1 MLLFLL
7 CLYNVMVRGEA
18 RLSSHDVHHSK
29 EGSTKKGMDYGN
41 RSTRNARVKVK
52 LHNHHDDSHSSSS
65 HHGHRKARRGYGGS
79 IRPHNENHARILR
92 NMISTHAN
100 SPENLTHDEKD
111 LANMAAHGNLDALD
125 MLYND
130 GSITPDVA
138 EDVGNSILSNSTPA
152 VASQPVAMPSSLDLA
167 SEVPLD
173 VTAPPDYSSPEEPYV
188 SGGVA
193 TGRTNKE
200 QAEIDALTQNE
211 TPIDDLTPEAAYS
224 SLISAGHSIPVAKGV
239 ADEVRD
245 ANAEKA
251 LRMKRASDMSQPPL
265 NPGYIPQVNLAKA
278 TNAKDVVSDADKAM
292 LQKKVYDEYV
302 EKGSPVERAEFEAY
316 QAGFMID
323 KYNEGLSK
331 GLSPEAAYGRAVSLT
346 DLNYQHATRS
356 AAIAGGGHVAAQNA
370 ADRTMI
376 EEASAREMAQTPS
389 GLRPKVLEKKQE
401 EINEK
406 RLDRAQDL
414 SKYLTQKHI
423 TEPIMRALQKLN
435 QAETLKDLASME
447 GLGNPVVQERILTD
461 VAASSAEDLAKAKQN
476 LENSKAQLKPSGR
489 KTNAL
494 NFLSKVST
502 EKAIEDMNRKNEEMQ
517 NKAIQAQKEANE
529 SNAVKTAEEHL
540 AKAAEQRIIKN
551 EGKNAF
557 TRVLENTG
565 DVLQAGKARE
575 EAESAAA
582 EALNQQREA
591 RKAEVMKILGPM
603 GMNDSIKEAVD
614 HMATAHAGLNVV
626 GSDLEELNKKYEEEM
641 AHQSNIEALLKET
654 ATSNLDVK
662 EVIPPTASRI
672 GITEG
677 KMKLP
682 LKGFSNEEPKS
693 EEEVI
698 VQSRQK
704 NRRNQ
709 VRNKVIGTNV
719 ESGLN
724 VIEMEN
730 GFVHISEA
738 AKSLK
743 INKGKVF
750 YPESAK
756 GLMDK
761 QKLDTS
767 LLEHKY
773 NTGERPGL
781 DKGVGYYE
789 ADASGFTLPLPS
801 PLDPVPTSTMTNG
814 EKSLN
819 IGQASELEIEDGE
832 LVQTPWN
839 EFVKDMR
846 PSINGRLAHESEVAA
861 ASEMK
866 SRVDDEKKA
875 RNLEGI
881 TTEVYTNPDGSK
893 FVEVS
898 SPYGVPEIMTMDE
911 AVESLNNV
919 GPSSVGAVSE
929 EVKKKT
935 PEVPLDMAVTDS
947 MKGSEESFISNVLSK
962 VREEGNG
969 KAVAKKNAF
978 NGKVDGEKA
987 EIVDEYNKELINEY
1001 MSPSNTVESQVKN
1014 NMISKAASY
1023 ARSMNISTETFLNMV
1038 SQLPES
1044 AIKEMISYNQA
1055 PPSARKD
1062 ISATQFYNQIAG
1074 ILPDSKIDMGTM
1086 TEMIFN
1092 NISTV
1097 THQPNTVGGE
1107 VLEQMTVPNLK
1118 AIEQVETKN
1127 TPTGT
1132 TQVSV
1137 SVPNDP
1143 NKTQVLGEVKFKGN
1157 PTPTTSSGRPASGKA
1172 GTSNQPRQGASNQAG
1187 QRSPNQTG
1195 QGGSSN
1201 RPGQAG
1207 AGASASATPGPAVPS
1222 SQQNPL
1228 KPGVKAPS
1236 SASSSPVRL
1245 SPGQPDHTMR
1255 GFSHSFPGNKN
1266 ASGIGTAQ
1274 PAAGFVGKV
1283 SR

>member
-1 MLLFLL
+1 MLLLFLL
-7 CLYNVMVRGEA
+7 CLYNVMVRGEV
-18 RLSSHDVHHSK
+18 RSSSHGHHSK
-29 EGSTKKGMDYGN
+29 EGSTGKGMDYGN

-52 LHNHHDDSHSSSS
+52 VHNRHDDSHNHS
-65 HHGHRKARRGYGGS
+65 HHVHRKAHKGYGGS
-79 IRPHNENHARILR
+79 IKPHNENHARILR
-92 NMISTHAN
+92 NMVGTHGN
-100 SPENLTHDEKD
+100 SLENLTHEEKD

-130 GSITPDVA
+130 GAITPDVA
-138 EDVGNSILSNSTPA
+138 EDVGGSMLGSPIAEPVNQVDPVPSPLGLTPEIPQN
-152 VASQPVAMPSSLDLA
+152 VA
-167 SEVPLD
+167 E
-173 VTAPPDYSSPEEPYV
+173 PPDYSSPEEAYV

-200 QAEIDALTQNE
+200 QAEIDALAQNE
-211 TPIDDLTPEAAYS
+211 SPIDDKIPVDAYS
-224 SLISAGHSIPVAKGV
+224 SLVSMGHSAPVAKGV

-251 LRMKRASDMSQPPL
+251 LRVKRAYDISQPPL

-292 LQKKVYDEYV
+292 LQRKVYEEYT
-302 EKGSPVERAEFEAY
+302 EKGSPTERAEFEAH

-331 GLSPEAAYGRAVSLT
+331 GLSPEVAYGRAVSLT
-346 DLNYQHATRS
+346 DLNYQHAVRS
-356 AAIAGGGHVAAQNA
+356 AAIAGGGHVAAQSA
-370 ADRTMI
+370 ADRSMI
-376 EEASAREMAQTPS
+376 EEMNAREMAQTPS

-406 RLDRAQDL
+406 RLNRAQDL
-414 SKYLTQKHI
+414 SSYLTKKHI
-423 TEPIMRALQKLN
+423 TEPIRRALQKLN

-461 VAASSAEDLAKAKQN
+461 VATSSAEDLAKAQQN
-476 LENSKAQLKPSGR
+476 LENSRAQLKPNGR

-502 EKAIEDMNRKNEEMQ
+502 ERAIQNMNRKNEEMQ
-517 NKAIQAQKEANE
+517 NKAIQIQKEANE
-529 SNAVKTAEEHL
+529 NNAVKTAEEHL
-540 AKAAEQRIIKN
+540 AKAAEQQIIKN
-551 EGKNAF
+551 EGKSAF
-557 TRVLENTG
+557 AKVLENTG

-591 RKAEVMKILGPM
+591 RKAEVMKMLGPM
-603 GMNDSIKEAVD
+603 GMNDSVKEAVD

-626 GSDLEELNKKYEEEM
+626 GSDLEELSKKYEEEM

-662 EVIPPTASRI
+662 EIIPPTTSRV

-682 LKGFSNEEPKS
+682 LKGFSNEEPKT
-693 EEEVI
+693 EEEII

-709 VRNKVIGTNV
+709 VRNKVIGTPV

-724 VIEMEN
+724 VIDMEN
-730 GFVHISEA
+730 GFMHISEA
-738 AKSLK
+738 AKALK
-743 INKGKVF
+743 INKGKIF

-761 QKLDTS
+761 QKLNTS

-773 NTGERPGL
+773 NTGERPNL

-819 IGQASELEIEDGE
+819 IGQASELDIEDGE
-832 LVQTPWN
+832 LLQTPWN
-839 EFVKDMR
+839 EFVKSMR

-875 RNLEGI
+875 KNLEGI
-881 TTEVYTNPDGSK
+881 STEIYTNPDGSK

-898 SPYGVPEIMTMDE
+898 SPYGVPEIMTMDQ

-929 EVKKKT
+929 EIKKKT
-935 PEVPLDMAVTDS
+935 PDVPLDMAVTDS
-947 MKGSEESFISNVLSK
+947 VKGSEESFISEILSK
-962 VREEGNG
+962 IRKTGNG
-969 KAVAKKNAF
+969 KALAKKNAF

-987 EIVDEYNKELINEY
+987 GIVDEYNKELINDY
-1001 MSPSNTVESQVKN
+1001 MSSSSTVESQIRN
-1014 NMISKAASY
+1014 NIIRKAESY
-1023 ARSMNISTETFLNMV
+1023 AKGMNISTETFLNMI

-1044 AIKEMISYNQA
+1044 AIKEMVSYNQT
-1055 PPSARKD
+1055 PPNARKD
-1062 ISATQFYNQIAG
+1062 ITETQFYSQIAG
-1074 ILPDSKIDMGTM
+1074 ILPDGNTSIGSI

-1107 VLEQMTVPNLK
+1107 ILEQMTVPNLK
-1118 AIEQVETKN
+1118 AIEQIETKK

-1143 NKTQVLGEVKFKGN
+1143 RKVQVLGEVKFKGN
-1157 PTPTTSSGRPASGKA
+1157 PTQTAANGRPISGST
-1172 GTSNQPRQGASNQAG
+1172 GTS
-1187 QRSPNQTG
+1187 
-1195 QGGSSN
+1195 
-1201 RPGQAG
+1201 GQAR
-1207 AGASASATPGPAVPS
+1207 APANVVPGPRVPS

-1228 KPGVKAPS
+1228 KPGVRVSQPANN
-1236 SASSSPVRL
+1236 APVRL
-1245 SPGQPDHTMR
+1245 PPGQSDHTIR
-1255 GFSHSFPGNKN
+1255 GFSHSFPGSKN
-1266 ASGIGTAQ
+1266 APGMVPAQ
-1274 PAAGFVGKV
+1274 PPAAGFTGRVA
-1283 SR
+1283 R